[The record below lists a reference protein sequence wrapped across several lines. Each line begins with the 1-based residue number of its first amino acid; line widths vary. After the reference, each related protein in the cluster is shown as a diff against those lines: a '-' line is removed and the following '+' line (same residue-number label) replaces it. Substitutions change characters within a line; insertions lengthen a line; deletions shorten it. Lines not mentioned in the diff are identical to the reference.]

1 MKLIGFYPIEG
12 ARALMRSRAD
22 NDNRRVM
29 QRTRADEVYQAICAV
44 LGASVLFIAI
54 MWLAGSAA
62 PR

>member
-1 MKLIGFYPIEG
+1 MMIAELER
-12 ARALMRSRAD
+12 RAT
-22 NDNRRVM
+22 NDNRRVK

>member
-1 MKLIGFYPIEG
+1 MMIAELE
-12 ARALMRSRAD
+12 RQAD
-22 NDNRRVM
+22 NDNRPRVK
-29 QRTRADEVYQAICAV
+29 QRTRADEIYQVMCAV

>member
-1 MKLIGFYPIEG
+1 MMIAELERQAG
-12 ARALMRSRAD
+12 
-22 NDNRRVM
+22 NDNRPRVK
-29 QRTRADEVYQAICAV
+29 QRTRADEIYQAICAV

>member
-1 MKLIGFYPIEG
+1 MTIAELER
-12 ARALMRSRAD
+12 RAA
-22 NDNRRVM
+22 NDNRRVK
-29 QRTRADEVYQAICAV
+29 QRRRADEIYQVMCAV